1 MDELLHND
9 YSNDAAGL
17 QINFFGYAQKLT
29 KPNDLLVFFTIA
41 KRKST
46 KFSFLLY

>member
-17 QINFFGYAQKLT
+17 QINFFGYAQKFACFLQLREE
-29 KPNDLLVFFTIA
+29 NQL
-41 KRKST
+41 S

>member
-17 QINFFGYAQKLT
+17 QINFFGYAQKFACFLQ
-29 KPNDLLVFFTIA
+29 L
-41 KRKST
+41 RKENQL
-46 KFSFLLY
+46 SFLSYYIKN

>member
-29 KPNDLLVFFTIA
+29 KPNDLLVFNGGWAVLDI
-41 KRKST
+41 
-46 KFSFLLY
+46 LC

>member
-29 KPNDLLVFFTIA
+29 KQNDWLVYYNCEKKIN
-41 KRKST
+41 
-46 KFSFLLY
+46 